1 MKPIVFNG
9 KFLTAAPTG
18 VHRVAEELILAMDR
32 LLAASGTG
40 ASIEGRIEGRIEGS
54 TAGTAVSP
62 AALVLAPAEARR
74 TLPLAVTPLRRI
86 RFLSGIARDIVWEQ
100 VSLPWA
106 ARKGVL
112 VSLCN
117 LGPVLHPHAITM
129 IHDAQVHLTPQS
141 YSRGFRLWYR
151 FLQPLLGRAN
161 RQILAVSH
169 YSKEQLVRHGVA
181 KAERITVIHNGCDHI
196 LATPPDHG
204 APAAHG
210 LAAGRY
216 VLALANTQAHKN
228 IPLLLKAFADPRLG
242 DLTLV
247 LFGSATRADFERLGA
262 SVPANVHFTGRI
274 DDAALAGLMVHA
286 AAFACPSTTEGFG
299 LPPLEA
305 MMLGCPAIV
314 APCGALPEV
323 CGDAALIAAP
333 HDAGAWVDQIR
344 ALADDPD
351 LATRMRRAGKR
362 RAEAFTWDSAAR
374 KLATVLGITTIASDA
389 AGHHNDASTPNSQHH
404 RHAAE

>member
-32 LLAASGTG
+32 LLAARKG
-40 ASIEGRIEGRIEGS
+40 E
-54 TAGTAVSP
+54 AGLPEAVVIAPSD
-62 AALVLAPAEARR
+62 AAR
-74 TLPLAVTPLRRI
+74 TPPLAVIPVERR
-86 RFLSGIARDIVWEQ
+86 RFLAGIARGIVWEQ
-100 VSLPWA
+100 LSLPWL
-106 ARKGVL
+106 ARKGML

-117 LGPVLHPHAITM
+117 LGPVLHPNAITM

-151 FLQPLLGRAN
+151 FLQPLIGRTN

-169 YSKEQLVRHGVA
+169 YSKQQLVRHGIA
-181 KAERITVIHNGCDHI
+181 PAHKITVIHNGCDHI
-196 LATPPDHG
+196 LACRPDHG

-210 LAAGRY
+210 LQEGRY

-228 IPLLLKAFADPRLG
+228 IPILLEAFADPRLA

-247 LFGSATRADFERLGA
+247 LFGAAGRQDFERLGA
-262 SVPANVHFTGRI
+262 AVPGNVHFTGRI
-274 DDAALAGLMVHA
+274 NDDALAGLMSHA

-305 MMLGCPAIV
+305 MMLDCPAIV

-323 CGDAALIAAP
+323 CGDAALTADP
-333 HDAGAWVDQIR
+333 HNAERWIEQIR
-344 ALADDPD
+344 ALTDDPA
-351 LATRMRRAGKR
+351 LAARMRLAGRAH
-362 RAEAFTWDSAAR
+362 ASTFTWDKAAR
-374 KLATVLGITTIASDA
+374 KLADLLEMKHD
-389 AGHHNDASTPNSQHH
+389 GHKNEEKHKPNV
-404 RHAAE
+404 AAE

>member
-18 VHRVAEELILAMDR
+18 VHRVAEELILATDR
-32 LLAASGTG
+32 LLAASRGKDGSPSASLSPG
-40 ASIEGRIEGRIEGS
+40 APE
-54 TAGTAVSP
+54 AV
-62 AALVLAPAEARR
+62 VLAPAHAAR
-74 TLPLAVTPLRRI
+74 TLPLAATALRRS
-86 RFLSGIARDIVWEQ
+86 RFLSGLARDILWEQ
-100 VSLPWA
+100 VSLPFA

-112 VSLCN
+112 LSLCN

-151 FLQPLLGRAN
+151 FLQPLIGRTN
-161 RQILAVSH
+161 RRILAVSH
-169 YSKEQLVRHGVA
+169 YSREQLVRHGIA
-181 KAERITVIHNGCDHI
+181 PADKITVIHNGCDHI
-196 LATPPDHG
+196 LACRPDHG

-210 LAAGRY
+210 LTRGRY

-228 IPLLLKAFADPRLG
+228 IPILLDAFADPRLA

-247 LFGSATRADFERLGA
+247 LFGSASRADFERLGA

-274 DDAALAGLMVHA
+274 DDDALAGLMTHA

-305 MMLGCPAIV
+305 MMLGCPAII

-323 CGDAALIAAP
+323 CGDAALTADP
-333 HDAGAWVDQIR
+333 HDAAAWVHQIR
-344 ALADDPD
+344 ALTDDPA
-351 LATRMRRAGKR
+351 LAARMKTIGRA
-362 RAEAFTWDSAAR
+362 RAETFTWDKAAR
-374 KLATVLGITTIASDA
+374 KLAEVLGIQIAEDNA
-389 AGHHNDASTPNSQHH
+389 QQTAKI
-404 RHAAE
+404 AAE

>member
-1 MKPIVFNG
+1 MKPIMFNG

-32 LLAASGTG
+32 LLAANGTD
-40 ASIEGRIEGRIEGS
+40 
-54 TAGTAVSP
+54 AGTTGTADAP
-62 AALVLAPAEARR
+62 AALVLAPAEATR
-74 TLPLAVTPLRRI
+74 TLPLAVTPLRRT
-86 RFLSGIARDIVWEQ
+86 RFLSGIARDILWEQ
-100 VSLPWA
+100 LSLPWA

-210 LAAGRY
+210 LAPGRY

-228 IPLLLKAFADPRLG
+228 IPLLLKAFADPRLA

-247 LFGSATRADFERLGA
+247 LFGAATRADFERLGA

-323 CGDAALIAAP
+323 CADAALTADP
-333 HDAGAWVDQIR
+333 HDAGAWVAQIR
-344 ALADDPD
+344 ALADDAD
-351 LATRMRRAGKR
+351 LAARMRRAGKR
-362 RAEAFTWDSAAR
+362 RAETFTWDSAAQ
-374 KLATVLGITTIASDA
+374 KLAKVLGIRTSAGSAEADA
-389 AGHHNDASTPNSQHH
+389 DDDGNAHPEDGSTADGHHH